1 MFHRISYMP
10 PKPKPVMI
18 RGVTYKNCKEAA
30 QELLLSPKTIQK
42 AIRRGTLDTVGL
54 GREARPWGPAAKPI
68 RIQGVEYP
76 SRKIA
81 AEVLGLSQTA
91 LASRI
96 SRGTLHKIS

>member
-1 MFHRISYMP
+1 MP

-18 RGVTYKNCKEAA
+18 RGVAYKSCKEAA
-30 QELLLSPKTIQK
+30 QELSISPKTIHK
-42 AIRRGTLDTVGL
+42 AIRQGNLDTVGL
-54 GREARPWGPAAKPI
+54 GRMARPWGPAAKPI

-96 SRGTLHKIS
+96 SRGTLHKLS